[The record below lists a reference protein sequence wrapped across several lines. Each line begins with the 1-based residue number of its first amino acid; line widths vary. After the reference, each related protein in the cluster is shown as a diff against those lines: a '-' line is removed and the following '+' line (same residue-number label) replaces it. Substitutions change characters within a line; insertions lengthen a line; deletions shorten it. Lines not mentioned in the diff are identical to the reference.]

1 MSGAAVFPW
10 VVVITG
16 TFLAAVLRGFTGFGF
31 VMAAVPM
38 LSLALPPIQVV
49 PLALVL
55 QIEISALDIRQ
66 SLRICDRRALAWL
79 VPGMIAG
86 TPIGVAALTLLPE
99 AAARVAIGGL
109 ILGAVAVLG
118 KGVRLPPQPSRALTL
133 GAGLI
138 AGVTNGLAGMAGPAV
153 VTYLLALPLTTSVV
167 RATSIVFFVIT
178 AVSALIPMTWHG
190 LVGRAILGWSLAALP
205 ALVVGARLGRF
216 GFQHS
221 PAHWHRRVA
230 LVVLSLLGT
239 GLILRGAL
247 GR

>member
-1 MSGAAVFPW
+1 MSGAAVSPW

-16 TFLAAVLRGFTGFGF
+16 AFLAAVLRGFTGFGF

-55 QIEISALDIRQ
+55 QIEISMLDLRQALRE
-66 SLRICDRRALAWL
+66 CDRPALAWL

-99 AAARVAIGGL
+99 AAARVVIGML
-109 ILGAVAVLG
+109 ILVAVGVLG
-118 KGVRLPPQPSRALTL
+118 KGVRLPPRPSHLVTL
-133 GAGLI
+133 GVGLI

-153 VTYLLALPLTTSVV
+153 VTYLLALPLSTVVV
-167 RATSIVFFVIT
+167 RATSIVFFVTT
-178 AVSALIPMTWHG
+178 AAAALIPMSWHG
-190 LVGRAILGWSLAALP
+190 LVGRGTLGWSLAALP
-205 ALVVGARLGRF
+205 ALAAGLRLGRF

-221 PAHWHRRVA
+221 PAQWHRRVA
-230 LVVLSLLGT
+230 LVVLSLLGA
-239 GLILRGAL
+239 GLILRGWL